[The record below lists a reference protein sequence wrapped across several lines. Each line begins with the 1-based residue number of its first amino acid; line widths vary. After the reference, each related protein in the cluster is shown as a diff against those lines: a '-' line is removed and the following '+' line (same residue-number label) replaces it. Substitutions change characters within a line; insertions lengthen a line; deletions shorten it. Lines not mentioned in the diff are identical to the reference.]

1 MKWTCTNDRT
11 IRALHPRCR
20 TSMGSKTTND
30 ERPGNDAMGVQ
41 AERADAEGV
50 MADGAGFGNQ
60 AT

>member
-1 MKWTCTNDRT
+1 
-11 IRALHPRCR
+11 
-20 TSMGSKTTND
+20 MGSKTTTND

-50 MADGAGFGNQ
+50 MADGAGFSNQ